1 MNLIIDKIEGAAKT
15 TDARAQADELIA
27 SIDQS
32 LHDFTVEAIAA
43 GREYANYRMNQC
55 IAVSMSGAS
64 LFGECKTI
72 LVFACLAYLSAMAW
86 GLSKKFPKA

>member
-1 MNLIIDKIEGAAKT
+1 MSIAENISKIK
-15 TDARAQADELIA
+15 AQIREA
-27 SIDQS
+27 
-32 LHDFTVEAIAA
+32 AIAA

-86 GLSKKFPKA
+86 GLSKKFPRA